1 MLKFLVWNAV
11 KKSDEIVIQ
20 HVEMDGWGGGVHVT
34 VKSFP

>member
-11 KKSDEIVIQ
+11 KKSDQVIID
-20 HVEMDGWGGGVHVT
+20 HVEMDGSGGGVHVG